1 MGSLNGCESACLRSV
16 GCLSLKAVSEPPMHT
31 DEPHAIASAGCPST
45 RRPAHHRSLPSSI
58 KPWLKSSRSHLSTP
72 PPSMTKARGLSF
84 GSREAKE
91 VMARLGMRGRIQ
103 NNNHQR
109 HATAQGVSH
118 AAAKH
123 LAQLRGLRVLHA
135 LSFAPQPN
143 RSVKGT
149 PTGSITLRLCQA
161 RRPLLLALDPLHEPI
176 SDFERIH

>member
-45 RRPAHHRSLPSSI
+45 RRPAHHRSLPPSI
-58 KPWLKSSRSHLSTP
+58 KSWLKNSRGHLSTP
-72 PPSMTKARGLSF
+72 PPSMTTARGLSF
-84 GSREAKE
+84 GSRDAKE
-91 VMARLGMRGRIQ
+91 AMDRLGMRGRIQ
-103 NNNHQR
+103 NNNHQW

-123 LAQLRGLRVLHA
+123 LARFRGLRVLHA
-135 LSFAPQPN
+135 LSCAPQPN

-149 PTGSITLRLCQA
+149 PTGSITLRLRQA
-161 RRPLLLALDPLHEPI
+161 RRPLLLALGSHAKSPLLHL
-176 SDFERIH
+176 R